1 MKTLLKS
8 DPSLKLILYWK
19 MLGCLPK
26 FESLRENIGQIYKL
40 QLKIFL
46 FSEKLRKKIK
56 REAMRLLKHKSFQIS
71 KPLVS
76 YVVRKFITN

>member
-1 MKTLLKS
+1 M
-8 DPSLKLILYWK
+8 
-19 MLGCLPK
+19 
-26 FESLRENIGQIYKL
+26 
-40 QLKIFL
+40 FL

-76 YVVRKFITN
+76 YVVKIFFNKLELINCRQYERGFRFFIHVAVIFPYLFFG